1 MADELDSPENAAQL
15 YAARGDEIPAVRP
28 VMQGDVFADVE
39 IPGVEDGSGYA
50 AILAHPCAMR
60 SDGVNLFDRLQVA
73 RVEPG
78 HQVPLSQWSTGHFKL
93 MPLPEMR
100 QADAD
105 DGYALVFDLAGR
117 VATDELR
124 REQRVACLSPYGIS
138 VLQQRHV
145 HHLTRYVVPSVELHA
160 TCVNVLAEA
169 ELLEEWLL
177 AAEVAGVDVDQ
188 AALDFHELVRADQP
202 GGSSLQEDLKH
213 EAKRAG
219 VRRSLLEAQKQRF
232 G

>member
-1 MADELDSPENAAQL
+1 MADELDAPENADQL

-28 VMQGDVFADVE
+28 VMQGDVFAEVE
-39 IPGVEDGSGYA
+39 IPGVEDGAGYA

-60 SDGVNLFDRLQVA
+60 SDGVNLYARLQVA

-78 HQVPLSQWSTGHFKL
+78 HPVPLDQWPTGHFKL
-93 MPLPEMR
+93 MPLPDMR
-100 QADAD
+100 QADPD
-105 DGYALVFDLAGR
+105 QGYGLVFDLAGR
-117 VATDELR
+117 VATEKLR
-124 REQRVACLSPYGIS
+124 TEQRVACLSPYGIS

-145 HHLTRYVVPSVELHA
+145 HHLTRFVVPSVELHA
-160 TCVNVLAEA
+160 TCANVLTEA

-177 AAEVAGVDVDQ
+177 AAEAAGADVAQ
-188 AALDFHELVRADQP
+188 AATDFHEVVRADQP

-213 EAKRAG
+213 EVKRAG
-219 VRRSLLEAQKQRF
+219 VRRAVLEAQKQQF